1 MVSMLTTV
9 FTVDAEGNTTLN
21 AGVTVRDAL
30 SYLYPSD
37 PSASGIMR
45 YASIVAVT
53 YPQCGLSASTQLLI
67 LKAINAAVY
76 VSYIN
81 GAIRSPYPYIYKGSD
96 NRRIDR
102 NSTDQQI
109 LSAIEFEVKKV
120 K

>member
-1 MVSMLTTV
+1 
-9 FTVDAEGNTTLN
+9 
-21 AGVTVRDAL
+21 
-30 SYLYPSD
+30 
-37 PSASGIMR
+37 
-45 YASIVAVT
+45 
-53 YPQCGLSASTQLLI
+53 